1 MSTDILGSLLT
12 VHAADPEAA
21 KTFIS
26 GLLASSGLLLRYFFF
41 LLFFFYCSFDE
52 LSCQHQSCFTQL
64 DESLQGVC
72 KMLLGE

>member
-1 MSTDILGSLLT
+1 MSTDTLGSLLT

-41 LLFFFYCSFDE
+41 LIFFSTVHSMSSPVSISHV
-52 LSCQHQSCFTQL
+52 LHS
-64 DESLQGVC
+64 
-72 KMLLGE
+72 

>member
-1 MSTDILGSLLT
+1 MSTDTHGSLLT

-41 LLFFFYCSFDE
+41 LLFFF
-52 LSCQHQSCFTQL
+52 
-64 DESLQGVC
+64 
-72 KMLLGE
+72 LLFIR

>member
-1 MSTDILGSLLT
+1 MSTDTLGSLLT

-21 KTFIS
+21 KSFIS
-26 GLLASSGLLLRYFFF
+26 GLLASSGLLLCYFF
-41 LLFFFYCSFDE
+41 FFFYCSFDE

>member
-1 MSTDILGSLLT
+1 MSNGSLLT